1 MKKVHIVLVLLL
13 ISFQNS
19 FALVASD
26 VDMNPAV
33 VDITTIV
40 ASLVSFLVL
49 LMGYKKVL
57 SLLGR

>member
-1 MKKVHIVLVLLL
+1 MKKSILIILLL
-13 ISFQNS
+13 VFVNNA

-26 VDMNPAV
+26 IDMSSATTDV
-33 VDITTIV
+33 TTIIV
-40 ASLVSFLVL
+40 SILSFLVL

>member
-1 MKKVHIVLVLLL
+1 MKKVHIVLMLLTA
-13 ISFQNS
+13 ITNA

-26 VDMNPAV
+26 VDMAPAV